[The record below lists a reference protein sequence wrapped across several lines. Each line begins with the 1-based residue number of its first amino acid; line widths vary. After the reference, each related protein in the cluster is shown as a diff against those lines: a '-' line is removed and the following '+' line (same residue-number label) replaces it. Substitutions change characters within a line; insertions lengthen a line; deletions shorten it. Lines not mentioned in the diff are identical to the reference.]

1 MIKIFLKLIFLIFV
15 TTNLAGQ
22 GNYPTDYFTSPLDI
36 PIKLSGTF
44 GELRSGHFHS
54 GIDLKTGEMEGLL
67 VYAIADGYVSRI
79 KIQSGGYG
87 KALYI
92 THPNGF
98 VSVYA
103 HLSRYNDLINS
114 YVTEKHYENRSYEL
128 DIYPE
133 RTLFPLKKGEVIAY
147 SGNTGRSGGP
157 HLHFEIRS
165 EVSQKPINPLLFG
178 YEVFDNQSPV
188 INFLKIYP
196 LGKEGLVQQMNRPAG
211 FTTVA
216 KGKTYTVNN
225 GAPVQAA
232 GKIYFGIN
240 TIDLFYGGV
249 NKNGVYAI
257 SLFVD
262 DQLTYRHAF
271 ESFSFDEVR
280 FINSLI
286 DYREFKTSNRHIQ
299 LAYVQPNNHL
309 GIYQTVNNRGIL
321 TVEANRSYSIKFIVE
336 DFAGNQSELTFT
348 LEGTIMPAVEL
359 KNKVSEEIILFDYR
373 KNNIFRNKE
382 ITFKVPGNALYDTL
396 SFRYDKRPV
405 PSGHKNPVHR
415 LHRDIVP
422 LHTWCDLSITP
433 EWLPENFRSKALIA
447 RIDEKNELKTAGGTW
462 EKGSV
467 NTRIRE
473 FGDYLVVLDTIP
485 PKIFPVN
492 IHAGKSVLAQQ
503 TIQVKISDELSGI
516 DRYRPTLNNEWILME
531 YDEKNDLLLYAFDKY
546 LKDGDNVFKIEV
558 WDKKENYSVYSAI
571 LNY

>member
-1 MIKIFLKLIFLIFV
+1 MIKIFLKLIFLILV
-15 TTNLAGQ
+15 TINLAGQ
-22 GNYPTDYFTSPLDI
+22 EKYPIEDFISPLDI

-54 GIDLKTGEMEGLL
+54 GIDLKTGEMEGLP

-92 THPNGF
+92 THTNGF

-103 HLSRYNDLINS
+103 HLSRYNDLING
-114 YVTEKHYENRSYEL
+114 YVIEKHYHNRSYEL
-128 DIYPE
+128 DLYPDKN
-133 RTLFPLKKGEVIAY
+133 LFPLKQGEIVAY

-165 EVSQKPINPLLFG
+165 EADQKPLNPLLFG
-178 YEVFDNQSPV
+178 YEVFDDQAPV

-196 LGKEGLVQQMNRPAG
+196 LGKEGLVGQINKPAG
-211 FTTVA
+211 FTVLA
-216 KGKTYTVNN
+216 RGNKYSVNN

-249 NKNGVYAI
+249 NKNGVFAI
-257 SLFVD
+257 TLFVD
-262 DQLTYRHAF
+262 DDIHYRHAF
-271 ESFSFDEVR
+271 ESFSFDETR

-286 DYREFKTSNRHIQ
+286 DYREYQTNKRHIQ
-299 LAYVQPNNHL
+299 LSYIQPNNHL
-309 GIYQTVNNRGIL
+309 SIYQAANNRGVL
-321 TVEANRSYSIKFIVE
+321 AVEPSRTYRIKFVVE
-336 DFAGNQSELTFT
+336 DFAGNQSELSFT
-348 LEGTIMPAVEL
+348 LEGTAMVAGEL
-359 KNKVSEEIILFDYR
+359 KAKVSEEVTLFDY
-373 KNNIFRNKE
+373 KKTNIFRNKD

-396 SFRYDKRPV
+396 SFMYEKRSAPA
-405 PSGHKNPVHR
+405 GHQNPVHR
-415 LHRDIVP
+415 LHQDLIP
-422 LHTWCDLSITP
+422 LHTWCNVSIRP
-433 EWLPENFRSKALIA
+433 EVLPENFRSKALIA
-447 RIDEKNELKTAGGTW
+447 RIDEKQELKTAGGSW

-473 FGDYLVVLDTIP
+473 FGDYLVVIDTVP
-485 PKIFPVN
+485 PTITPVN
-492 IHAGKSVLAQQ
+492 INPGKSLLAQQ
-503 TIQVKISDELSGI
+503 SIQVKISDELSGI
-516 DRYRPTLNNEWILME
+516 SHYRPTLNDEWILME
-531 YDEKNDLLLYAFDKY
+531 YDEKNDLLVYSFDRL
-546 LKDGDNVFKIEV
+546 LKEGENIFKIEV